1 MLFTVLSNE
10 RGLFWERRFRG
21 DGAVPSEFFPLNFLP
36 HTRWNT
42 GREASERE
50 DEFTSLYR
58 SELKEMSV

>member
-1 MLFTVLSNE
+1 MLFVDERERIVL
-10 RGLFWERRFRG
+10 GTKFRG
-21 DGAVPSEFFPLNFLP
+21 DGAVPSDFFPLNILP

-58 SELKEMSV
+58 SELKEMAV